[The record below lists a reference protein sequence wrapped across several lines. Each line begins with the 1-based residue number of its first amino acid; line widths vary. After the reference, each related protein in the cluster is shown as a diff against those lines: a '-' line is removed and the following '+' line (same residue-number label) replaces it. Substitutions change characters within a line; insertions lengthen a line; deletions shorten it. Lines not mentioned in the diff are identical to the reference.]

1 MDIQQL
7 EKQFH
12 IQIRQV
18 SDVPESYSS
27 TVYRCELMNGED
39 VYIKIPYTK
48 VKFQRELDAYDVLKR
63 KVAIPKLLDVWK
75 GDEQAVGALL
85 LSALPG
91 ETLGAASI
99 EKEAYHVGV
108 YHAQLHEIQPDADN
122 RTHIDNE
129 FSNWREFVD
138 RMFYSFAEDTA
149 KQISPEKIKAA
160 LKKYEAMKNGMPPL
174 DGPAFLHMDFR
185 PANILVHNQ
194 TVSGSIDFESVRF
207 GATEMDFTKLHR
219 DYLQRDPALFRAYQE
234 GYRSVRKLLDLET
247 VLPFYRFVDAFNSIG
262 WCERRGVEKN
272 RAFLDQNI
280 RLLDEFLT

>member
-1 MDIQQL
+1 MQIQQL

-18 SDVPESYSS
+18 NDVPESFSS
-27 TVYRCELMNGED
+27 TVYRCELMNGEE
-39 VYIKIPYTK
+39 VFIKIPFSK
-48 VKFQRELDAYDVLKR
+48 VKFHRELDAYRVLQG
-63 KVAIPKLLDVWK
+63 KVAIPELIDVWE
-75 GDEQAVGALL
+75 GDDESVGALL
-85 LSALPG
+85 VSSLPG
-91 ETLGAASI
+91 ETLGGKSI
-99 EKEAYHVGV
+99 VKEAYQVGV
-108 YHAQLHEIQPDADN
+108 YHAQLHEIRPDAEMN
-122 RTHIDNE
+122 TQIDNE
-129 FSNWREFVD
+129 FPDWREFVD

-149 KQISPEKIKAA
+149 KQISPEKVQAA

-207 GATEMDFTKLHR
+207 GATEMDFTKLYR
-219 DYLQRDPALFRAYQE
+219 DYLQRDPALFQAYQE
-234 GYRSVRKLLDLET
+234 GYTSVRELVDLDV

-272 RAFLDQNI
+272 RAFLEQNT